1 MQKNFLSTP
10 LSALLVSAALSVAAS
25 GALAQTPAPATNPTT
40 IGVTPQ
46 DAAEATRKAVP
57 RSDTGTLV
65 RTDDSAAQQTRDA
78 VDAARPSNPAA
89 PAAILRSDNT
99 AATDAPPCAA
109 TSAKRRAAPVLI
121 ATDRCRAHRCSFDL
135 HPLTYLTS

>member
-1 MQKNFLSTP
+1 MQKIFLSTP
-10 LSALLVSAALSVAAS
+10 LSTLLVSAALSVAAS
-25 GALAQTPAPATNPTT
+25 GALAQTTTPATNPTT

-78 VDAARPSNPAA
+78 VDAARPSNSAT
-89 PAAILRSDNT
+89 PAAILRNDNT
-99 AATDAPPCAA
+99 AATDTPVRSNQRTTTP
-109 TSAKRRAAPVLI
+109 RRARA
-121 ATDRCRAHRCSFDL
+121 DRN
-135 HPLTYLTS
+135 

>member
-1 MQKNFLSTP
+1 MQNNFLSTP

-25 GALAQTPAPATNPTT
+25 GALAQIPAPATNPTT

-78 VDAARPSNPAA
+78 VDAARPSSPAA

-99 AATDAPPCAA
+99 AATDAPMRSNQRKTPR
-109 TSAKRRAAPVLI
+109 SARA
-121 ATDRCRAHRCSFDL
+121 DRN
-135 HPLTYLTS
+135 